1 MPMEVGTWKII
12 LYSAKTSDNEMK
24 LWEFQF
30 QFLHRII
37 VSKKELFQFGIKS
50 DINCLYCGESD
61 SVNHTFIS
69 NLN

>member
-1 MPMEVGTWKII
+1 
-12 LYSAKTSDNEMK
+12 MK